1 MKHVLTTVICAA
13 ALGLAASTADAQIL
27 NTVKTR
33 GVLNCGSNGSL
44 AGFGQPD
51 PQGNW
56 IGLDVDLCRAVA
68 AAIFDDP
75 TKVKFVALT
84 AKDRFTGLQSGE
96 VDLLSR
102 NTTWTLSRDTALG
115 LNFTSVLY
123 YDGQGFIVRKSLKVN
138 SARELDDAT
147 VCVAQG
153 TTTEL
158 NLTDYFRA
166 NKMKLKTVTFATDDE
181 TVKAYGPVDAT
192 HSPPMPRA
200 SMRNGCA
207 SPPQTITWYCR
218 RSSRKSRS
226 APPCA
231 TATTNGST

>member
-13 ALGLAASTADAQIL
+13 ALGLAASTADAQTL

-33 GVLNCGSNGSL
+33 GVLNCGANGSL

-123 YDGQGFIVRKSLKVN
+123 YDWAGLHRPQ
-138 SARELDDAT
+138 
-147 VCVAQG
+147 VAQG
-153 TTTEL
+153 QL
-158 NLTDYFRA
+158 GARA
-166 NKMKLKTVTFATDDE
+166 RRRYRLRRAGDDDR
-181 TVKAYGPVDAT
+181 AQ
-192 HSPPMPRA
+192 PRRLFPRQQDEA
-200 SMRNGCA
+200 QDRHVCDG
-207 SPPQTITWYCR
+207 
-218 RSSRKSRS
+218 
-226 APPCA
+226 
-231 TATTNGST
+231 